1 MDFRDDLQFA
11 LEDSS
16 AVTSMVSVASSLS
29 QKQLGD
35 PTYLVALGADYGLDA
50 VGGSSSPPVRGSTPL
65 AIGNG
70 SRQASRPSPALI
82 FSSGDGGGR
91 CPPGLARPRALS
103 SSLVDKRIA
112 LYKTEICRAF
122 EETGICRYGNRCQ
135 FAHHPG
141 ELRMAPRHPRY
152 KTEICRTYWE
162 KGTCPYGKR
171 CCFIHNELSGASGAS
186 LSHSFGGRL
195 DMGTLSL
202 PSSAVGGESKIL
214 KRLERLTKTP
224 REEDMWAEELE
235 SHQHLT
241 VDMLQMMDE

>member
-11 LEDSS
+11 LEDST
-16 AVTSMVSVASSLS
+16 TSMVSLAGSLS
-29 QKQLGD
+29 QKQI
-35 PTYLVALGADYGLDA
+35 ADHAYLDA
-50 VGGSSSPPVRGSTPL
+50 VGRSSSPPACVSAPL
-65 AIGNG
+65 AIGNDSRRAGRPG
-70 SRQASRPSPALI
+70 SALI
-82 FSSGDGGGR
+82 SSSGDGGR
-91 CPPGLARPRALS
+91 CTPRPRALS

-152 KTEICRTYWE
+152 KTEICRTFWE

-171 CCFIHNELSGASGAS
+171 CCFIHNELSGASGTS

-214 KRLERLTKTP
+214 KRLEKLTKTP
-224 REEDMWAEELE
+224 HEEDLWAEELE